1 MRNQKKHSS
10 NLHSHPLH
18 GGFKICSLVPEKV
31 RNAIQSNPLLTPMDI
46 SLGTVILSAIDSA
59 SSHHGRM
66 AREVAKK
73 KIVMGLKDKNWSP
86 CNLED
91 AVGTLDDDDN
101 QISHN
106 IDQDMKYQSYG
117 RPYLISAGVENGIK
131 YMYSFAMS
139 PLMASV
145 IGSTISTN

>member
-1 MRNQKKHSS
+1 
-10 NLHSHPLH
+10 
-18 GGFKICSLVPEKV
+18 
-31 RNAIQSNPLLTPMDI
+31 
-46 SLGTVILSAIDSA
+46 
-59 SSHHGRM
+59 M

-106 IDQDMKYQSYG
+106 IDQDMKYQGYG

-131 YMYSFAMS
+131 YSFAMS
-139 PLMASV
+139 PLMAKVLSEAQFLQTD
-145 IGSTISTN
+145 ITYNENTQYPIYLML